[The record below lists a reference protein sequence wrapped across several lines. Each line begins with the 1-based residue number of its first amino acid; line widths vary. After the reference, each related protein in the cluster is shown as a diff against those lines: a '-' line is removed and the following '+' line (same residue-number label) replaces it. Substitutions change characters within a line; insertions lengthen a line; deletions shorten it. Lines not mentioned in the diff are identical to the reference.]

1 MTQIPKVQ
9 YRAKDE
15 KVGFEMFPLE
25 NLVSLNIPTDH
36 NPFQPHR
43 LNFFAILLLTAG
55 NVEHT
60 LDFKKHSLAQ
70 NDCLVISKNQVHSFD
85 NVHKYKGFLILFTE
99 DFITKNLAKSTV
111 DSISRIYNYHIFS
124 SKYKIDADSFDIFK
138 LLQKEYQ
145 LQNNA
150 IKPNIIA
157 SLFSAFLLKME
168 MYNQTEP
175 FKATFNHQYDLF
187 TAFETNVENHFAENR
202 NAKFYAE
209 KQNITYKHLNEV
221 CKQFSNK
228 TAKEFIDD
236 FIILEA
242 KRQLTSTTQS
252 VKEIAYNCGFD
263 EVTNFQKYFKNISN
277 ETPVSFR
284 QKFQ

>member
-1 MTQIPKVQ
+1 
-9 YRAKDE
+9 
-15 KVGFEMFPLE
+15 MFPLE
-25 NLVSLNIPTDH
+25 NLVNKDIPTDH
-36 NPFQPHR
+36 NPFQAHR
-43 LNFFAILLLTAG
+43 LNFFAILVLTSG

-60 LDFKKHSLAQ
+60 LDFNKQNLTK
-70 NDCLVISKNQVHSFD
+70 NDCLVISKSQVHSFD

-99 DFITKNLAKSTV
+99 DFITKNLAKSTI
-111 DSISRIYNYHIFS
+111 DNISRIYNYHIFS
-124 SKYKIDADSFDIFK
+124 SKYKIDADSLAVFT

-145 LQNNA
+145 LKENA

-157 SLFSAFLLKME
+157 SLFAAFLLKME
-168 MYNQTEP
+168 MHNQAEP
-175 FKATFNHQYDLF
+175 FKATYNHQYDLF
-187 TAFETNVENHFAENR
+187 ITFEQNVEHCFGENR

-209 KQNITYKHLNEV
+209 KQSITYKHLNEV

-228 TAKEFIDD
+228 SAKEFIDD

-242 KRQLTSTTQS
+242 KRQLSSTTLS
-252 VKEIAYNCGFD
+252 VKEIAYYCGFD
-263 EVTNFQKYFKNISN
+263 EVTNFQKYFKNITK